1 MVSLENTEVTLYTT
15 GCPQCHVLEAK
26 LNQKKVH
33 YTSIFGEDEIIRLGF
48 TSAPLLKVGDEVLD
62 FMKAVK
68 YINSL

>member
-1 MVSLENTEVTLYTT
+1 MEIVLLTT

-26 LNQKKVH
+26 LNQKKVD
-33 YTSIFGEDEIIRLGF
+33 YTTVFGEEEIIRLGF